1 VIGNLFFHHFDSG
14 QLERIGAHLG
24 RDARL
29 IIASEPRRAR
39 RNERLFS
46 LLCILIRAHPVT
58 RHDGRVS
65 IAAGFRNDEL
75 PNLLRLD
82 PAEWSWQV
90 RESRFGAC
98 RLVAERRSWL
108 T

>member
-1 VIGNLFFHHFDSG
+1 
-14 QLERIGAHLG
+14 
-24 RDARL
+24 
-29 IIASEPRRAR
+29 
-39 RNERLFS
+39 LFS